1 MLSLDVPSAATG
13 TGTALLLDGQDTAL
27 VRCSIVDAAGHLVR
41 DAADVVTFGVASGPG
56 AVVGVHSGQVRSP
69 AGQTVLNMA
78 LIQSALHRS
87 AQFSTPEAQL

>member
-1 MLSLDVPSAATG
+1 M
-13 TGTALLLDGQDTAL
+13 LLDGQDTAL

-69 AGQTVLNMA
+69 RAGKGPTSHQRPLLGWVAVT
-78 LIQSALHRS
+78 RR
-87 AQFSTPEAQL
+87 